1 MSLPII
7 RVHFLNKS
15 RAFRVL
21 WLLDQL
27 KLDYEIIPYRR
38 DAGFRA
44 PDELKKVHPLGRSP
58 LLELEDRQTGK
69 KKILAESG
77 YIFQYVLDHFDKTK
91 SLDNEDNDKSEEI
104 QYYLYYVEGSLQPPL
119 LIELLLS
126 MVQNASIPFPFSYI
140 SRKIAEKIGEKY
152 SRGEVKNQLDFIES
166 QITKNDGYL
175 VGGKLSPADILMSFP
190 LDTAFKRQFADPKQ
204 YPAIDKW
211 LENLKT
217 LESYKS
223 SKNKAEANGEEF

>member
-27 KLDYEIIPYRR
+27 KLDYELIPYKR

-44 PDELKKVHPLGRSP
+44 PDELKKVHSLGRSP
-58 LLELEDRQTGK
+58 LLELEDRETGK

-77 YIFQYVLDHFDKTK
+77 YIFQYVLNHFDKTK
-91 SLDNEDNDKSEEI
+91 SLGNEDSDKSEEI
-104 QYYLYYVEGSLQPPL
+104 QYYLHYVEGSLQPPL

-126 MVQNASIPFPFSYI
+126 MVQTAAIPFPFSYI
-140 SRKIAEKIGEKY
+140 TRKVAEKIGEKY
-152 SRGEVKNQLDFIES
+152 SRGEVKNQFDFIES
-166 QITKNDGYL
+166 QISKNCGYL
-175 VGGKLSPADILMSFP
+175 VDGKLSAADILMSFP
-190 LDTAFKRQFADPKQ
+190 VDSAFKRQFADPKQ
-204 YPAIDKW
+204 YTATDKW
-211 LENLKT
+211 LKNLKT
-217 LESYKS
+217 LDSYKI
-223 SKNKAEANGEEF
+223 SKNKAEAYGEEC